1 MKNTL
6 RKIQQKIFAIW
17 QKAKLHISSFVG
29 GQFKKR
35 EYNDYR
41 DFDWY
46 YQVSWFDRKWF
57 KHKLKQYLMNNFIY
71 PLFEKSLQTY
81 FVEFGFFTP
90 PSSSLKEYNKRK
102 GTDYLGDFKM
112 YLPLMIKVKN
122 HSQGE
127 YVANEL
133 YKTLM
138 KEYNIENIFLFKIG
152 QKPLRDNEELRIIE
166 RLNNEFK
173 FAHKTTLEINT
184 YKPNDFG
191 NYNFNN
197 PKINLTDI
205 KVVSVGN
212 IRWNKQFEYTVLI
225 TKTINEE

>member
-1 MKNTL
+1 
-6 RKIQQKIFAIW
+6 
-17 QKAKLHISSFVG
+17 
-29 GQFKKR
+29 
-35 EYNDYR
+35 
-41 DFDWY
+41 
-46 YQVSWFDRKWF
+46 
-57 KHKLKQYLMNNFIY
+57 MNNFIY

-102 GTDYLGDFKM
+102 GTNYLGDFKM

-225 TKTINEE
+225 TKTKIGRASCRERV